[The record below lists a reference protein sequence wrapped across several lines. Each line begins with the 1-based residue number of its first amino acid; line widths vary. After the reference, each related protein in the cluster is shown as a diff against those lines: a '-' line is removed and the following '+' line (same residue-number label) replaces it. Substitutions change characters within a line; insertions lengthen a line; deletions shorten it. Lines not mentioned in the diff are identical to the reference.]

1 MSQKFFTNIVKV
13 HADRGQVRRILQ
25 NPKHLLEWVSEID
38 SVVQDEQKF
47 IITRKEH
54 TFNHHETIT
63 VELKTNS
70 IIYLSTEGKFKYRII
85 FTVNS
90 EDDHSIIQEDVYL
103 TQEDNAFLPLKL
115 LKPIAKHAF
124 NTNLNNLALLIE
136 KIDNFKG

>member
-13 HADRGQVRRILQ
+13 HADREQVKRVLQ
-25 NPKHLLEWVSEID
+25 NPKHLFEWVSEID

-90 EDDHSIIQEDVYL
+90 EDGHSIIQEAVYL
-103 TQEDNAFLPLKL
+103 IQEASIFYR
-115 LKPIAKHAF
+115 
-124 NTNLNNLALLIE
+124 
-136 KIDNFKG
+136 